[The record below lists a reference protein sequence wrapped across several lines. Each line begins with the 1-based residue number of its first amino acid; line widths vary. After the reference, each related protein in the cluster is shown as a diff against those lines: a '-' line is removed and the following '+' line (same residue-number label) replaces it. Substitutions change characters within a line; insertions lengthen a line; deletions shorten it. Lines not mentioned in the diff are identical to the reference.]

1 MFEVQLSAGVIEYE
15 DTGGDG
21 PVLVF
26 IHGLIMD
33 GSGWRHV
40 VARLRTEYRCIVPTW
55 PLGGHRKPM
64 NEDGD
69 LSFLG
74 IAGLVGDFLTALD
87 LRNVTLVQN
96 DWGGAQLLLG
106 TRGSDRVGRLVLTSC
121 EAFDN
126 YPPKPARLIV
136 AAAKV
141 PGGLRIVMAVLGTR
155 LGRRGPGTWGWM
167 SKRPVPKEVID
178 AWFRPATVD
187 RDIRRD
193 LAKYLNTVPSRA
205 ELLEIAE
212 RNAAFTGPVLIVWA
226 TEDKMMPVA
235 HARRLAGLYPDARLV
250 EIEDSYTLLPEDQP
264 ERLAETIG
272 EFLAATADTS
282 RQ

>member
-1 MFEVQLSAGVIEYE
+1 MFEVQLPAGTVEYE

-26 IHGLIMD
+26 IHGLLMD

-40 VARLRTEYRCIVPTW
+40 VGKLRTEYRCIVPTW

-69 LSFLG
+69 LSLLG
-74 IAGLVGDFLTALD
+74 MAGMVGDFLDALD
-87 LRNVTLVQN
+87 LRNVTLIQN
-96 DWGGAQLLLG
+96 DWGGAQVLLG

-141 PGGLRIVMAVLGTR
+141 PGGLRTAMALLNSP
-155 LGRRGPGTWGWM
+155 LGRRGPATWGWM
-167 SKRPVPKEVID
+167 CKRPVPKEVID
-178 AWFRPATVD
+178 SWFRPATVD

-193 LAKYLNTVPSRA
+193 LAKYLKSVPPRA
-205 ELLEIAE
+205 TLREIAQ
-212 RNAAFTGPVLIVWA
+212 RNAAFTGPVLIAWA
-226 TEDKMMPVA
+226 VEDKMMPIA
-235 HARRLAGLYPDARLV
+235 HARRLAELYPDARLV
-250 EIEDSYTLLPEDQP
+250 EIEDSYTLLAEDQP
-264 ERLAETIG
+264 ERLTELIG
-272 EFLAATADTS
+272 EFLAATGS
-282 RQ
+282 

>member
-1 MFEVQLSAGVIEYE
+1 MFEVQLPAGVIEYE

-26 IHGLIMD
+26 IHGLLMD

-40 VARLRTEYRCIVPTW
+40 VDKLRTEYRCIAPTW

-69 LSFLG
+69 VSFLG
-74 IAGLVGDFLTALD
+74 MAKVVGDFLEALD

-141 PGGLRIVMAVLGTR
+141 PGGLRTAMALLNTPM
-155 LGRRGPGTWGWM
+155 GRRGPATWGWM

-178 AWFRPATVD
+178 SWFRPATVD
-187 RDIRRD
+187 RRIRRD
-193 LAKYLNTVPSRA
+193 LAKYLNTVPPRA
-205 ELLEIAE
+205 TLLEIAQ
-212 RNAAFTGPVLIVWA
+212 RNAAFTGPVLIAWA
-226 TEDKMMPVA
+226 IEDKMMPIA
-235 HARRLAGLYPDARLV
+235 HARRLAELYPDARLV

-264 ERLAETIG
+264 ERLTEVIG
-272 EFLAATADTS
+272 EFLVATES
-282 RQ
+282 

>member
-1 MFEVQLSAGVIEYE
+1 MFEVQLPAGVIEYE

-26 IHGLIMD
+26 IHGLLMD
-33 GSGWRHV
+33 GTGWRHV
-40 VARLRTEYRCIVPTW
+40 VDKLRTEYRCIVPTW

-69 LSFLG
+69 VSFLG
-74 IAGLVGDFLTALD
+74 MAKLVGDFLDALE

-136 AAAKV
+136 ASAKV
-141 PGGLRIVMAVLGTR
+141 PGGLRTAMALLNTP
-155 LGRRGPGTWGWM
+155 LGRRGPATWGWM

-178 AWFRPATVD
+178 SWFRPATVD
-187 RDIRRD
+187 RRIRRD
-193 LAKYLNTVPSRA
+193 LAKYLNTVPPRA
-205 ELLEIAE
+205 TLLEIAQ
-212 RNAAFTGPVLIVWA
+212 RNAAFTGPVLIAWA
-226 TEDKMMPVA
+226 IEDKMMPIA
-235 HARRLAGLYPDARLV
+235 HARRLAELYPDARLV

-264 ERLAETIG
+264 ERLTEVIG
-272 EFLAATADTS
+272 EFLAATES
-282 RQ
+282 